1 MEELKPCYLLGVSMA
16 VGEAWLFHVTHSYLA
31 SRAPQASV
39 LNAVPDGRMEDKHG
53 SKGSWGLSG
62 VVWS

>member
-1 MEELKPCYLLGVSMA
+1 MA